1 MSWFPALELWLGVA
15 FLLFGISC
23 LRSPLMAREFERFG
37 MARFRVLAGV
47 LEIAGGIG
55 LLAGL
60 WSLQLLA
67 ASAFGLSALMLF
79 AVGLRIRSRDG
90 IWLTLP
96 AIALSL
102 LTAYVALA
110 AWGRLTA

>member
-1 MSWFPALELWLGVA
+1 MSWFSALEVSLGVA

-37 MARFRVLAGV
+37 MTRFRVLTGV
-47 LEIAGGIG
+47 LEMAGGIG
-55 LLAGL
+55 LLAGF

-67 ASAFGLSALMLF
+67 ASALGLSALMLF

-96 AIALSL
+96 AISL
-102 LTAYVALA
+102 CLVTAYIALA